1 MRCTIFM
8 AQMIKTCLWWL
19 VQFGWLSFFGVL
31 QVLSDLDGLH
41 NSDGSDAADRSHD
54 LDEVGLSQ
62 VAGVIQITQMC
73 LVL

>member
-19 VQFGWLSFFGVL
+19 AQFGWLRFFGVL
-31 QVLSDLDGLH
+31 QDLSDLDGLH
-41 NSDGSDAADRSHD
+41 ISDGSDAADRSHD

-62 VAGVIQITQMC
+62 MARVIQITQMC
-73 LVL
+73 QVL